1 MLRAEDGRPF
11 TSHARIQ
18 RLLTALGDAARCEEP
33 GRARWMLSEI
43 WDRVIAELGRHCDTE
58 DIRRAIAQTR
68 LHDVGGQAWWRAVTA
83 AITAIQNH
91 VGREETAGGM
101 SPN

>member
-1 MLRAEDGRPF
+1 MSRAEDEGPL

-18 RLLTALGDAARCEEP
+18 RLLTALGEAARCEEP

-43 WDRVIAELGRHCDTE
+43 WDRVIAQLGRHCDTE
-58 DIRRAIAQTR
+58 DIHRAIAQTR
-68 LHDVGGQAWWRAVTA
+68 LHDVGGQAWWRAVTI

-91 VGREETAGGM
+91 VGPQPAGR
-101 SPN
+101 P

>member
-1 MLRAEDGRPF
+1 MPRAEDERPL

-43 WDRVIAELGRHCDTE
+43 WDRVIAQLGRHCDTE

-91 VGREETAGGM
+91 VGWEETVGRT
-101 SPN
+101 SPS